1 MKHAHTHAHAH
12 TRTRTHAHTHKRTHA
27 ETSLRVL
34 QLVETGR
41 LALDDSIVDRAD
53 AFVRRIS
60 RHTPSSACRG
70 NVGIEGEGGGGGG
83 SGSVAGTGG
92 GSETNGTD
100 LVTLFGPMI
109 RNVTLRYLLQMQ
121 SGLQEYDNSIV
132 RTFQNTPPNRTSDL
146 GPLWIMVRR

>member
-1 MKHAHTHAHAH
+1 MKHA
-12 TRTRTHAHTHKRTHA
+12 RTRTHAHT

-60 RHTPSSACRG
+60 RHTPSSACSG
-70 NVGIEGEGGGGGG
+70 HVGVGGEGGGGG

>member
-1 MKHAHTHAHAH
+1 MFNETRTH
-12 TRTRTHAHTHKRTHA
+12 TRTHAHT

-60 RHTPSSACRG
+60 RHTPSSACSG
-70 NVGIEGEGGGGGG
+70 HVGGEGEGGG

>member
-1 MKHAHTHAHAH
+1 MKHA
-12 TRTRTHAHTHKRTHA
+12 RTRTHAHT

-70 NVGIEGEGGGGGG
+70 NVGIEGEGGGGGGSG